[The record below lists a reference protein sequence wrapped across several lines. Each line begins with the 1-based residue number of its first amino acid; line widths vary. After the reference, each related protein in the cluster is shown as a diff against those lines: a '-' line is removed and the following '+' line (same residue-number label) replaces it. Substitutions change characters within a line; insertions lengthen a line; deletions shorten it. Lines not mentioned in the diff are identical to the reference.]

1 VIGSETLVNFL
12 TSNQDDLMVD
22 SDDNVALTK

>member
-1 VIGSETLVNFL
+1 MIGSETLVNFL